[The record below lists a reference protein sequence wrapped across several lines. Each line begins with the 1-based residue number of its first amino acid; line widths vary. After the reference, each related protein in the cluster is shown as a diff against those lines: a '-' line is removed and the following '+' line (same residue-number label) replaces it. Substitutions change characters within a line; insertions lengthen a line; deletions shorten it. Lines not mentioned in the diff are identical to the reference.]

1 MQVKF
6 NAGLK
11 SVNTKQ
17 LVSGDN
23 STRLVI
29 EKDSLPADKLALLN
43 SMFSSMSNKSQELVI
58 TIDSGL
64 EA

>member
-29 EKDSLPADKLALLN
+29 EKDSLPSDKLALLN
-43 SMFSSMSNKSQELVI
+43 SMFSSLSNKSQELVI

-64 EA
+64 EV